1 MEEELKKNEVK
12 EFHIKFAKS
21 LRTEPEIVNL
31 LQQIPDDLTRMWL
44 LVCLVDG
51 MDKDKML
58 ELAGVNISKVQI
70 ERNEYLKEKYM
81 KSDVL
86 YQTVGNLKK
95 QVAEELKESRAVRN
109 SIEQGLD
116 EAWKQQMQTQAEL
129 IASKDDMIGM
139 LRKQLVDM
147 ERQQRKLKEEQTKQN
162 QKMPEDASQKTENRL
177 QKTANMK
184 ERASEMER
192 RNETM
197 EGTMMNGM
205 ELQRRPEP
213 KQGLKR
219 MLAYKRKTTDTK
231 KFIEEYI
238 QNDRM
243 NEEQKEYLL
252 QCLEEGLTLKEI
264 EAFASAD
271 LPVDIMRR
279 LRRYYEQHTQ
289 GNGKK

>member
-1 MEEELKKNEVK
+1 
-12 EFHIKFAKS
+12 
-21 LRTEPEIVNL
+21 
-31 LQQIPDDLTRMWL
+31 
-44 LVCLVDG
+44 
-51 MDKDKML
+51 
-58 ELAGVNISKVQI
+58 
-70 ERNEYLKEKYM
+70 M
-81 KSDVL
+81 K
-86 YQTVGNLKK
+86 
-95 QVAEELKESRAVRN
+95 
-109 SIEQGLD
+109 
-116 EAWKQQMQTQAEL
+116 
-129 IASKDDMIGM
+129 
-139 LRKQLVDM
+139 
-147 ERQQRKLKEEQTKQN
+147 
-162 QKMPEDASQKTENRL
+162 
-177 QKTANMK
+177 
-184 ERASEMER
+184 
-192 RNETM
+192 
-197 EGTMMNGM
+197 GTMMNGM